1 LLSKKGIDKSMRVPT
16 QYITSPTWRKNKAQH
31 EQQRREAEQEDK
43 EAAAKRKQGWD
54 MNSRTPMILTLH
66 RDQGRIP
73 GGVRL
78 QIDDNEAS
86 RSIIHRRAARLTGDL
101 NAEPDAVLETSLEE
115 ISEEVSSHWDG
126 ESGKAFNGSVGL
138 RTRRAFGVF

>member
-1 LLSKKGIDKSMRVPT
+1 MRVPK

-31 EQQRREAEQEDK
+31 EQKRREAEQEDK

-66 RDQGRIP
+66 RDSGRIP

-101 NAEPDAVLETSLEE
+101 DAEPDAVLETSLEE
-115 ISEEVSSHWDG
+115 VAEELFS
-126 ESGKAFNGSVGL
+126 
-138 RTRRAFGVF
+138 